1 MDRRR
6 KSRVNV
12 PLSVRVWG
20 VDAHS
25 VPFTHLG
32 RLRNVSEGGAVLTG
46 DSPNGAG
53 GRGTRRSV
61 WRGKDANAR
70 DLGGQTRTAQIRGR
84 SACSSYRRRRRFGG
98 WISIIAVE
106 WLAGH
111 NDLETGVTSHGV
123 TSLWLTWR
131 KEGGFGRPSFL
142 DLMFACNAICERRAA
157 PGRARKHSEILQ
169 FRSESRFPC
178 M

>member
-6 KSRVNV
+6 KSRVSV

-46 DSPNGAG
+46 IARNGGAG
-53 GRGTRRSV
+53 EVLDVQYGEERRKCARFG
-61 WRGKDANAR
+61 WANP
-70 DLGGQTRTAQIRGR
+70 TAQIRGR
-84 SACSSYRRRRRFGG
+84 SACSSYRRRLRFGG

-111 NDLETGVTSHGV
+111 NDL
-123 TSLWLTWR
+123 
-131 KEGGFGRPSFL
+131 
-142 DLMFACNAICERRAA
+142 RR
-157 PGRARKHSEILQ
+157 E
-169 FRSESRFPC
+169 
-178 M
+178 